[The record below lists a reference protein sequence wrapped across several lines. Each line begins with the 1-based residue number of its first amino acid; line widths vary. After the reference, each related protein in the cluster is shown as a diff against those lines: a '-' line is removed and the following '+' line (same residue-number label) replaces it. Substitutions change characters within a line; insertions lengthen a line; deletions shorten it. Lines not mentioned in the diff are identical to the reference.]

1 MKTTLFLLF
10 CLVFGAFGHY
20 PPPAE
25 EVCLSA
31 EEKKLYDLIMVY
43 RKSKKLSPI
52 PYSAKL
58 TKVAQTHAR
67 DLEENFDYEDSGECN
82 PHSWSDKGQW
92 SSCCYTSDHKQAKCM
107 WQKPKE
113 IADYSGNGYEIA
125 YFSSAGAN
133 AQEGLDGW
141 KKSQGHNP
149 LLINTGTWAK
159 VNWKGIGIGIYG
171 KYGVVWFGE
180 EADESKIVVCAIN

>member
-10 CLVFGAFGHY
+10 CLVFGDFGY
-20 PPPAE
+20 NNPPAE
-25 EVCLSA
+25 EVCLNA
-31 EEKKLYDLIMVY
+31 EEKKLYDLIMAY
-43 RKSKKLSPI
+43 RKSKKLPAI

-58 TKVAQTHAR
+58 SKVAQVHAR
-67 DLEENFDYEDSGECN
+67 DLEENFDFENTSDCN

-92 SSCCYTSDHKQAKCM
+92 TPCCYTPDHKQAKCM

-125 YFSSAGAN
+125 YYSTAGAT
-133 AQEGLDGW
+133 AFEGLEGW
-141 KKSQGHNP
+141 KKSKGHNP
-149 LLINTGTWAK
+149 LIVNSGMWEK

-171 KYGVVWFGE
+171 KFGVVWFGE
-180 EADESKIVVCAIN
+180 EADESKMIICEI